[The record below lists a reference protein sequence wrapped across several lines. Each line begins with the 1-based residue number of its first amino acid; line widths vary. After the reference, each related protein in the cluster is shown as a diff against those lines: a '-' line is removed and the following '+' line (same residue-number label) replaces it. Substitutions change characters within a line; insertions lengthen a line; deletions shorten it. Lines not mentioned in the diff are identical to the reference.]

1 MIRRMPFRCPAC
13 DSAMQVTELSCPSCE
28 TKVQGTFAVSP
39 VLQLPPEQ
47 LTFVEVFLRCRG
59 NIREVERELG
69 ISYPTVRAR
78 LDEVIESLGYQPP
91 LEPENTLNQLDTIK
105 QFEDGA
111 LSFEET
117 LDKLRKG

>member
-1 MIRRMPFRCPAC
+1 MERRIPFRCPAC
-13 DSAMQVTELSCPSCE
+13 DAAMQVTELTCPSCE
-28 TKVQGTFAVSP
+28 TRVQGHFTVSP
-39 VLQLPPEQ
+39 LLHLTGPQ

-78 LDEVIESLGYQPP
+78 LDEVIQSLGYQTPP
-91 LEPENTLNQLDTIK
+91 PTEEKDGLETIQ
-105 QFEDGA
+105 QFENGE

-117 LDKLRKG
+117 LEKLRKG